1 MKGFRDA
8 VILSQSLYHLPE
20 NCAVGCR
27 KNILCFTQRQN
38 NSQKGYTHSMNKPK
52 NFVLYSNWPPAG
64 DQPEA
69 IESLTQSLRA
79 GNRFQT
85 LMGVTGSG
93 KTFTIANV
101 IAALNKPTLVLAHN
115 KTLAAQLYSEF
126 KAFFP
131 ENAVRYF
138 VSYYDYYQPE
148 AYVPESDTY
157 IEKDA
162 SVNDRI
168 ERLRLSATKALI
180 ERRDVIIVASVS
192 CIYGLGLK
200 KNYEEA
206 IIPFRV
212 GEKVD
217 QHEFLGRLVANY
229 YERVNF
235 ALEPGKFRVRGDT
248 VEIFPA
254 YEEEQ
259 CIRVT
264 FFDDEIERIDIIEPL
279 TGHVIEQPEEA
290 SIFPARHYVTQEDA
304 IEQAVPKILEELER
318 VSAEFKWQGKLIE
331 EQRIKMRTVYD
342 IEMMQETGYCAGIEN
357 YSVYLDGRRHGQP
370 PGTLVDFFPKDFLLV
385 VDESHITLP
394 QVRAMYNGDVARK
407 RTLADNGFRLPSCM
421 DNRPLEWREFEERIH
436 QAVFVSATPGDYEL
450 QTSATVAEQII
461 RPTGIPDPEVEV
473 VRAKNQIDSL
483 VDKLR
488 ALSVYEERAL
498 VLTMTQKSSEDLADY
513 LRELKIRA
521 KYIHAELNTFER
533 AELIRDLR
541 AGKIEVL
548 VGINLLR
555 EGMDLPEVSLVA
567 ILDADKEGYLRSY
580 RSLIQ
585 IMGRAARNVNSKVIL
600 YADRMT
606 DSIREAVNET
616 KRRREKQIAYNKEH
630 GIVPRS
636 IVKEVGDLL
645 PAELAEAFGDE
656 KGDVRSRAGSKG
668 SGAKK
673 MGVAELERAMWEA
686 VEKLDFERAA
696 ALRDA
701 VIELQARG

>member
-1 MKGFRDA
+1 
-8 VILSQSLYHLPE
+8 
-20 NCAVGCR
+20 
-27 KNILCFTQRQN
+27 
-38 NSQKGYTHSMNKPK
+38 MNKPK
-52 NFVLYSNWPPAG
+52 NFVLYSNWPPSG

-69 IESLTQSLRA
+69 IASLTQSLKA
-79 GNRFQT
+79 GKKYQT
-85 LMGVTGSG
+85 LLGVTGSG
-93 KTFTIANV
+93 KTFTAANV
-101 IAALNKPTLVLAHN
+101 IAALNRPTLVLAHN

-126 KAFFP
+126 KGFFP

-148 AYVPESDTY
+148 AYIPQSDMY

-212 GEKVD
+212 HDRID
-217 QHEFLGRLVANY
+217 QHEFLSRLVANY

-235 ALEPGKFRVRGDT
+235 TPEPGKFRVRGDT

-254 YEEEQ
+254 YEEDQ
-259 CIRVT
+259 CIRIT
-264 FFDDEIERIDIIEPL
+264 FFDDEIERIDITEPL
-279 TGHVIEQPEEA
+279 TGHIIEQTEEA

-304 IEQAVPKILEELER
+304 IEQAVPKIMEEAER
-318 VSAEFKWQGKLIE
+318 VSSDFAAQGKFAE
-331 EQRIKMRTVYD
+331 AQRIKMRTGYD
-342 IEMMQETGYCAGIEN
+342 LEMMQEAGYCSGIEN
-357 YSVYLDGRRHGQP
+357 YSVYLDGRKHGEP
-370 PGTLVDFFPKDFLLV
+370 PGTLMDFFPKDFLLV

-394 QVRAMYNGDVARK
+394 QVRGMFNGDRARK
-407 RTLADNGFRLPSCM
+407 RVLVENGFRLPSCL
-421 DNRPLEWREFEERIH
+421 DNRPLDWREFEGKIN

-450 QTSATVAEQII
+450 QASENVAEQII
-461 RPTGIPDPEVEV
+461 RPTGIPDPEVEILQ
-473 VRAKNQIDSL
+473 AKNQIDDL
-483 VDKLR
+483 IDKLR
-488 ALSVYEERAL
+488 ELAKTNERAL
-498 VLTMTQKSSEDLADY
+498 VLTLTKKSSEDLADY
-513 LRELKIRA
+513 LRELHFKV
-521 KYIHAELNTFER
+521 KYIHSELNTFER

-541 AGKIEVL
+541 GGKIDVL

-585 IMGRAARNVNSKVIL
+585 IMGRAARNLNSRVIL
-600 YADRMT
+600 YADNIT
-606 DSIREAVNET
+606 ESITAAVNET
-616 KRRREKQIAYNKEH
+616 RRRRKKQIEFNKEH
-630 GIVPRS
+630 GITPRS
-636 IVKEVGDLL
+636 IIKEVSDLL
-645 PAELAEAFGDE
+645 PPELAEAFSGSE
-656 KGDVRSRAGSKG
+656 ETGETQGKSRGKGRA
-668 SGAKK
+668 SGK
-673 MGVAELERAMWEA
+673 VSVSELERAMWEA
-686 VEKLDFERAA
+686 VDKLDFERAA

-701 VIELQARG
+701 ITELKARV